1 MTPEEYNYSVFVMDR
16 EMPVIEA
23 FPEVP
28 IPLGSRA
35 PSFPLEDL
43 DTGATVEMSEL
54 WRDSLVLIEF
64 GSFT

>member
-1 MTPEEYNYSVFVMDR
+1 MTREEYNYSAFVMDR

-23 FPEVP
+23 FREVP

-43 DTGATVEMSEL
+43 DTCATVEMSEL
-54 WRDSLVLIEF
+54 WSDSLLLIEF

>member
-1 MTPEEYNYSVFVMDR
+1 MNPEEYNYSVFVMDR

-23 FPEVP
+23 FGEVP

-35 PSFPLEDL
+35 PSFSLEDL

-54 WRDSLVLIEF
+54 WRDNIVLIEF